1 MLIWLTKINK
11 TITSARIGMAHPKAI
26 PAIAAADNPPLFFV
40 PGTTVLLKHFSLSTE
55 KVSKLMHQTCFFH
68 VERKTSQLQTSH

>member
-1 MLIWLTKINK
+1 
-11 TITSARIGMAHPKAI
+11 MAHPRAI

-40 PGTTVLLKHFSLSTE
+40 PVTNVLLKHFSLSTE
-55 KVSKLMHQTCFFH
+55 KVNQRMHQTCFFH